1 MTSKIDSDLE
11 AHLRLHTGLMMAD
24 FFAPTPGRGV
34 LLHLMGKTEEEV
46 EHQIDAECALAS
58 RIAKDVIRDYK
69 QHVRTQAA
77 KTEE

>member
-1 MTSKIDSDLE
+1 
-11 AHLRLHTGLMMAD
+11 
-24 FFAPTPGRGV
+24 
-34 LLHLMGKTEEEV
+34 MGKTEEEV